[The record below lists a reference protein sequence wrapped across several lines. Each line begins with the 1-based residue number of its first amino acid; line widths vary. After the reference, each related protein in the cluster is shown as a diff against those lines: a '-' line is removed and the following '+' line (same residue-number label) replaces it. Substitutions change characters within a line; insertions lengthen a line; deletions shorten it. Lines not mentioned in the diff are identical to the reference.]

1 MKRKIA
7 LLLVLVLSLSVVLT
21 ACDKKCKSH
30 VDADLNEACDN
41 CGEYVEY
48 TPTYMGFE
56 GIFNGTFEAEDED
69 DDKVV
74 YGKADHVSELN
85 DMDVSG
91 MSGNLIVF
99 KNDNAEAGKDKAIVL
114 NTETGDIVL
123 TLKEEDDDATVTK
136 SLTLY
141 PNDYYSSSN
150 VYFIRVTETDTTDK
164 NSTVYK
170 QTLYTALGEEITSK
184 TSKASAYVDVNF
196 VTYTEEGYLYEI
208 EGKIYEIVDDVATYK
223 FDKGF
228 KTIPTNL
235 YYHTDKNYY
244 HSNSSGDEVFVY
256 DLQYNLVAYYS
267 LPAGCES
274 YSDLCILGDGNVLI
288 QYVKELPWDAA
299 EYDLYEDETKYSLT
313 TVIFN
318 IADGTTK
325 EIEFNYI
332 VGYIVNAAISPE
344 TFEDYIVSDKI
355 ENIAFAYPIVDKTLD
370 ENNEKIINLR
380 NDMFI
385 LGYLGNEIANQEGVP
400 ELLGNNRF
408 VVSNKA
414 GQSFLINE
422 KGEVIGEVTA
432 ADYDE
437 DLELIEMDGKYYD
450 LDLKLVKDMNEIE
463 YDYYG
468 SGSDYEIY
476 RDINVE
482 GEGEDEKTVTT
493 YYILNGITMTK
504 LDLPE
509 DVYNININSYYFSYN
524 YTVEATSEDEDDK
537 HYTVYCNSNG
547 EKIHTIETSEEG
559 YAYHNIN
566 TLGDIFIIVLET
578 YDEEYNYSTK
588 YYIAK

>member
-21 ACDKKCKSH
+21 ACDKKCESH
-30 VDADLNEACDN
+30 VDADLNETCDN

-48 TPTYMGFE
+48 TPTYLGFE

-69 DDKVV
+69 DDKV
-74 YGKADHVSELN
+74 YGKAEDVPELN
-85 DMDVSG
+85 DMDVSD
-91 MSGNLIVF
+91 MSGNLVVF
-99 KNDNAEAGKDKAIVL
+99 ENDNAEAGKDKAIVL

-184 TSKASAYVDVNF
+184 TSKVSAYVDVNF
-196 VTYTEEGYLYEI
+196 ITYTDEGYLYEI

-244 HSNSSGDEVFVY
+244 RSNGDEVFVY

-267 LPAGCES
+267 LPAGCETLDYFGGLS
-274 YSDLCILGDGNVLI
+274 ILGDGNVLL

-318 IADGTTK
+318 IADGTAK
-325 EIEFNYI
+325 EVEFNYI
-332 VGYIVNAAISPE
+332 VRYIVNAAISPE

-355 ENIAFAYPIVDKTLD
+355 ENIAFAYPVVDKTID
-370 ENNEKIINLR
+370 YNDEKIINLR
-380 NDMFI
+380 DDMFI
-385 LGYLGNEIANQEGVP
+385 LGYLGNEIANQDGMP

-463 YDYYG
+463 YDYYSG
-468 SGSDYEIY
+468 GSDYEIY

-509 DVYNININSYYFSYN
+509 NVYNINVNSYYFSYN
-524 YTVEATSEDEDDK
+524 YMVEATSEDEDNK
-537 HYTVYCNSNG
+537 YYTVYCNSNG

-559 YAYHNIN
+559 YAYHNIR